1 MLDYT
6 SPIQLNLNQHEA
18 ASVIESVH
26 DTLFRKVRWT
36 ISPSHEKWHS
46 LDFEIVKASID
57 ALATTYASLY
67 MAFRESV
74 SEEDDPISP
83 DFEKAFIVS
92 DEVWAV
98 VDQIR
103 EAGDWDQVERHLHS
117 ETLCV
122 ACRELN
128 KVPKA

>member
-18 ASVIESVH
+18 AAMIEAIH
-26 DTLFRKVRWT
+26 DGLFRKVRWT
-36 ISPSHEKWHS
+36 ISPSHENWHS
-46 LDFEIVKASID
+46 LDFEIVKVSID
-57 ALATTYASLY
+57 SLATTYASLY

-103 EAGDWDQVERHLHS
+103 EAEDWDEVKRHLHS
-117 ETLCV
+117 ETLCM

-128 KVPKA
+128 EVPKA